1 VNPDQRLRSNAE
13 FARVRAS
20 GRSVAHPL
28 LVLTV
33 LPNERAQS
41 RLGVTVSRRVGTA
54 VVRNRVRRR
63 LHEAIRARYTGLVG
77 GHDLVLVARPAL
89 ARASWAEL
97 NAALDRTLARAG
109 LCRSGAPSPHP
120 DDVE

>member
-1 VNPDQRLRSNAE
+1 MKPDQRLRSNAE

-28 LVLTV
+28 LVVIV
-33 LPNERAQS
+33 LPNERAQT

-63 LHEAIRARYTGLVG
+63 LREALRARYGGLLG
-77 GHDLVLVARPAL
+77 GHDVVLVARPAV
-89 ARASWAEL
+89 ARATWMEL
-97 NAALDRTLARAG
+97 NAALDQSLARTG
-109 LCRSGAPSPHP
+109 LCRSSAPGARPGA
-120 DDVE
+120 VE